1 MCFSTAKYA
10 RPHVQ
15 VMSTKWKTI
24 LKSSLK
30 SIFQGEVIV
39 GNCFSLGFQ
48 CYSDV
53 KKK

>member
-1 MCFSTAKYA
+1 MCFNTAKYA

-30 SIFQGEVIV
+30 SICQAEGHS
-39 GNCFSLGFQ
+39 G
-48 CYSDV
+48 
-53 KKK
+53 